1 MSSDLFDDDDDA
13 SAEFLHLSSQSEAMD
28 DSPLFSNSTLS
39 AIRSP
44 PLQSQSTL
52 SAAETGSQAASEEP
66 FTPSPSTDSA
76 SHVPT
81 VHSDSSSV
89 NSSQEATKTA
99 LEDAYR
105 AVKDNG
111 RSMRGAA
118 TDFGVSYSTLRRRV
132 LRPGDYVE
140 KLPRGYKP
148 LFSIQEEK
156 ELVNH
161 VSMFAEYGYGYTI
174 SELAELASE
183 LGVEKGYIKEPL
195 SRSWVQRF
203 LKRNPE
209 LRLDRPRPLDI
220 YRAKA
225 ADRDNIA
232 RFANFR

>member
-1 MSSDLFDDDDDA
+1 MGYEIAMVTANDVDLAPVLTYSFTRDGNPGHVLSIEQSS
-13 SAEFLHLSSQSEAMD
+13 
-28 DSPLFSNSTLS
+28 
-39 AIRSP
+39 
-44 PLQSQSTL
+44 
-52 SAAETGSQAASEEP
+52 
-66 FTPSPSTDSA
+66 
-76 SHVPT
+76 
-81 VHSDSSSV
+81 
-89 NSSQEATKTA
+89 
-99 LEDAYR
+99 
-105 AVKDNG
+105 G
-111 RSMRGAA
+111 RLVLARRLDHEG
-118 TDFGVSYSTLRRRV
+118 FGVSYSTLRRRV